1 MTSMTVSHFAGCG
14 GRQRARRSL
23 VRAALVAALCVFI
36 APAAAGQPAATD
48 SLVSVTED
56 QGLYS
61 VSARFMVIHPAAV
74 VFAVLTDYEAIP
86 RFMPGV
92 RFSVVLERREGGAL
106 VEQEAVARLLMF
118 SKRIH
123 LVLDVREDPGAIR
136 FEDRCTRSFTHYKG
150 SWTMTERDGE
160 TAIGYEL
167 AARPAF
173 DMPEFLLKKLL
184 KRDAVQMIEHLRAE
198 IGARSAATPPR

>member
-1 MTSMTVSHFAGCG
+1 MTAHPVTGCG

-23 VRAALVAALCVFI
+23 VRAALVAALCACI
-36 APAAAGQPAATD
+36 GPAAAAQPAPTD

-61 VSARFMVIHPAAV
+61 VSARFTVIHPTAV
-74 VFAVLTDYEAIP
+74 VFAVLTDYEGIP
-86 RFMPGV
+86 RFMPEV
-92 RFSVVLERREGGAL
+92 RSSVVLERREGGAL

-123 LVLDVREDPGAIR
+123 LVLDVREDLGGIR
-136 FEDRCTRSFTHYKG
+136 FEDRCTKSFTHYKG
-150 SWTMTERDGE
+150 SWTITERDGE
-160 TAIGYEL
+160 TVIGYEL

-173 DMPEFLLKKLL
+173 DVPEFLLKKLL
-184 KRDAVQMIEHLRAE
+184 KRDAVQMIEHLRVE
-198 IGARSAATPPR
+198 IGARSLATPLR